1 MIMRKFT
8 SLVVAAFLLGASG
21 VAHAAPAKVPA
32 PQIAVLDVALIMR
45 DSTAAAGVRSQMEK
59 FQQQFQTEIG
69 AQENALRQA
78 DQDLAQKKAVLSQEA
93 FQQQAQEFQK
103 KVTALGE
110 LVQKRKKQLDDA
122 YGVSMKQI
130 QDALMD
136 VVQAQMRESGVN
148 VVLPRSMVVDV
159 SKDMDITQETLKRL
173 NQKLPSVKVAVAN
186 Q

>member
-1 MIMRKFT
+1 MIMRKLISFI
-8 SLVVAAFLLGASG
+8 AIAFLFGAAG
-21 VAHAAPAKVPA
+21 VAQAAPTKVPA

-45 DSTAAAGVRSQMEK
+45 DSTAAAGARSQMEK

-122 YGVSMKQI
+122 YGAAMKQI

-136 VVQAQMRESGVN
+136 VVQAQMRETGVN
-148 VVLPRSMVVDV
+148 LVLPRSMVVDV

>member
-1 MIMRKFT
+1 MIMRKF
-8 SLVVAAFLLGASG
+8 VAFIAAAFFVSAAG

-32 PQIAVLDVALIMR
+32 PSIAVLDVQLIMR

-78 DQDLAQKKAVLSQEA
+78 DQELAQKKAVLSQEA

-122 YGVSMKQI
+122 YGASMKQI
-130 QDALMD
+130 QDALMEI
-136 VVQAQMRESGVN
+136 VNQQMRESNVN
-148 VVLPRSMVVDV
+148 VVLPRSMVVEV
-159 SKDMDITQETLKRL
+159 SKEMDITQETLKRL

>member
-1 MIMRKFT
+1 MIMRKLASF
-8 SLVVAAFLLGASG
+8 VAAAFLLGASG
-21 VAHAAPAKVPA
+21 VAYAAPAKVPA
-32 PQIAVLDVALIMR
+32 PQIAVLDVQLIMR

-103 KVTALGE
+103 KVTSLGE

-122 YGVSMKQI
+122 YGASMKQI

-173 NQKLPSVKVAVAN
+173 NQKLPSVKVALAN

>member
-1 MIMRKFT
+1 MIMRK
-8 SLVVAAFLLGASG
+8 LVSFVAAAFLLGVSG
-21 VAHAAPAKVPA
+21 VAYAAPAKVPA
-32 PQIAVLDVALIMR
+32 PQIAVLDVQLIMR

-122 YGVSMKQI
+122 YGGSMKQI

-186 Q
+186 

>member
-1 MIMRKFT
+1 MIMHK
-8 SLVVAAFLLGASG
+8 LVSIAAAAFILGVFGS
-21 VAHAAPAKVPA
+21 AHAAPAKVPA
-32 PQIAVLDVALIMR
+32 PQIAVLDVQLIMR

-122 YGVSMKQI
+122 YGASMKQI

-186 Q
+186 

>member
-1 MIMRKFT
+1 MRTFPT
-8 SLVVAAFLLGASG
+8 VFAVAFLAAASVAAQ
-21 VAHAAPAKVPA
+21 AAPAKVPA
-32 PQIAVLDVALIMR
+32 PSIAVLDVQLIMR

-59 FQQQFQTEIG
+59 HQQSFQSEISQ
-69 AQENALRQA
+69 QENALRQA

-103 KVTALGE
+103 KVATLGE
-110 LVQKRKKQLDDA
+110 LVQKRKRQLDEA

-136 VVQAQMRESGVN
+136 VVQQQMKEASVN
-148 VVLPRSMVVDV
+148 VVLPRSMVVEV
-159 SKDMDITQETLKRL
+159 SKEMDITQETLKRL
-173 NQKLPSVKVAVAN
+173 NQKLPSVKVVVPA

>member
-1 MIMRKFT
+1 MIMRK
-8 SLVVAAFLLGASG
+8 LVSFAAAAFLLSAFG
-21 VAHAAPAKVPA
+21 VAHAAPTKVPA

-69 AQENALRQA
+69 AQESALRQA

-122 YGVSMKQI
+122 YGASMKQI

>member
-1 MIMRKFT
+1 MITRK
-8 SLVVAAFLLGASG
+8 LVSFIVSAFLLGASG
-21 VAHAAPAKVPA
+21 VAYAAPAKVPA

-45 DSTAAAGVRSQMEK
+45 DSTAAADVRSQMEK

-122 YGVSMKQI
+122 YGASMKQI

-173 NQKLPSVKVAVAN
+173 NQKFPSVKVAVAN